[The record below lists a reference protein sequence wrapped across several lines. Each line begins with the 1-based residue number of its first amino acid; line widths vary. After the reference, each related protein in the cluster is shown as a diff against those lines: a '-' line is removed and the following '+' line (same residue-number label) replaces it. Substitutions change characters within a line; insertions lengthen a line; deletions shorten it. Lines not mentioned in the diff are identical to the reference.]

1 MFMGIAEL
9 LVFVMPLSLVGFIV
23 WLTLGRRRDR
33 YAKRAEVQ
41 REIISKFSSSAEMQ
55 AFLRSDEGRDLFRN
69 LAAGDGPE
77 PRTLRE
83 RAISRIGIGIVLI
96 VVGAGLMVLAHYS
109 DQPQMFT
116 SYLAPQA
123 PPPGTLEVPPA
134 PPMPPPGPM
143 LEVPPGTGLPA
154 AALFL
159 TGVGLIISAL
169 VTLRLTSGERS
180 RS

>member
-1 MFMGIAEL
+1 MFMGLAEL
-9 LVFVMPLSLVGFIV
+9 LVFMMPLALVGFIV
-23 WLTLGRRRDR
+23 WMALGRRRDR
-33 YAKRAEVQ
+33 YAKMAAVQ
-41 REIISKFSSSAEMQ
+41 KEIIGKFSSSAEMQ

-69 LAAGDGPE
+69 LAAGGPE

-83 RAISRIGIGIVLI
+83 RAISRIGIGIVLV
-96 VVGAGLMVLAHYS
+96 VVGTGLGVLAHDS
-109 DQPQMFT
+109 DQPQMLM
-116 SYLAPQA
+116 SVVPQ
-123 PPPGTLEVPPA
+123 PA
-134 PPMPPPGPM
+134 PPGAGTATPVPLSPPSGPI

-180 RS
+180 KS